1 MAQILVVLD
10 DTRMTCMAQILAAQ
24 NDTRV
29 AQILAAHNNDIR
41 MAQIL
46 VVPMCCEQITPSLRK
61 NHQRRHTLL
70 ITNHQLC
77 AHQAGLGTL
86 PAPSNPHGS
95 RNLIHHILCL
105 WHTLSYQPLAHFA
118 RLSSS
123 EGFPRAIVCVD
134 DHVTSLSPTNTQT
147 CSRERNTR

>member
-29 AQILAAHNNDIR
+29 AQILAAHNNDTR

-61 NHQRRHTLL
+61 NHQRRHNLL

-95 RNLIHHILCL
+95 RNLIHHILCHHHQGPQIHPH
-105 WHTLSYQPLAHFA
+105 HTEHTTKCHLHCGVPCRRFL
-118 RLSSS
+118 R
-123 EGFPRAIVCVD
+123 
-134 DHVTSLSPTNTQT
+134 
-147 CSRERNTR
+147 